1 MTEHFI
7 VNRAAPLK
15 NVVAFS
21 TLLAKMV
28 ARDGDLPGLAVF
40 FGPSGWGKTKAAVYG
55 ANRYRAAYVECGQF
69 TTARS
74 LLTNI
79 LVELGEPKPRGSIED
94 LKTRA
99 VMILAGDP
107 SKPLIIDEAHF
118 ISAKRF
124 VDLLREIS
132 DKSGA
137 PVILI
142 GEEMLPS
149 TLEQFERVHNRV
161 LEWLPALP
169 CDASDMGHLIK
180 TRCHGLQLASDLTDA
195 ILEKTKGNTR
205 RIVTNLVSVVELA
218 AHTGLKPL
226 NAPSTPFH
234 DNRSGS
240 PCRRLYRRQTS
251 AGRAF
256 GGAD

>member
-1 MTEHFI
+1 MTEHFN

-28 ARDGDLPGLAVF
+28 GRDGDLPGLAVF

-79 LVELGEPKPRGSIED
+79 LIELGEPKPRGAIED

-107 SKPLIIDEAHF
+107 TKPLIIDEAHF
-118 ISAKRF
+118 IGAKRF

-137 PVILI
+137 PVIMI

-169 CDASDMGHLIK
+169 CDVEDMAQLVKSRCPSLHL
-180 TRCHGLQLASDLTDA
+180 AADLTSA

-205 RIVTNLVSVVELA
+205 RIVTNLVSVLE
-218 AHTGLKPL
+218 
-226 NAPSTPFH
+226 F
-234 DNRSGS
+234 
-240 PCRRLYRRQTS
+240 
-251 AGRAF
+251 AGRTGMTRIDLADF
-256 GGAD
+256 GGMGSIQGATRFTPRRFA